1 MPTPDLTV
9 HLQPPDGW
17 VPIPQEPDDEGTVLL
32 ALAPGEWSEELGLRP
47 SIVVGLGAPTEGSI
61 RSVATETAATFVAF
75 GGHRVVSWDLWTD
88 EDGRRLLVT
97 YPAGDAL
104 VCATTWLR
112 LEGDRPL
119 SVTATVDADRYLRVM
134 PLINA
139 AVDTLQV
146 GSSDT
151 HDTTEDGDA

>member
-17 VPIPQEPDDEGTVLL
+17 VQIPQESDDDGAVLL
-32 ALAPGEWSEELGLRP
+32 ALAPGDWSAELGLRP
-47 SIVVGLGAPTEGSI
+47 SIVIGLGAPTDGSI
-61 RSVATETAATFVAF
+61 RSVATETAATFVAL

-88 EDGRRLLVT
+88 EHGRRLLVT

-104 VCATTWLR
+104 VCATTWVR

-119 SVTATVDADRYLRVM
+119 SVTATVDADRYLRLM
-134 PLINA
+134 PLISA
-139 AVDTLQV
+139 AVDTLRV
-146 GSSDT
+146 DSGE
-151 HDTTEDGDA
+151 TTEDEDA